1 MFIPQLRWKIIGFEP
16 SPSHI
21 IGSSNV
27 IPRKPVQYK
36 YIYLILYYTILINIS
51 IFYYPSTSN
60 SSNPSTIHDYNIYI
74 YLLTTTATQPKL
86 GPPPRVQ
93 RPLPIHLHH
102 DAAALAQEFVAHF
115 AIRTEQ
121 YVVGTFNPKILGS
134 TTARQ
139 CHIRL
144 PSQSVCCDHSRKRH
158 LTCGYCMLLSLLH
171 HWDAHQIG
179 ACPGEKR
186 PCKTATAPPS
196 MEAP

>member
-121 YVVGTFNPKILGS
+121 YVT
-134 TTARQ
+134 
-139 CHIRL
+139 IRNN
-144 PSQSVCCDHSRKRH
+144 
-158 LTCGYCMLLSLLH
+158 T
-171 HWDAHQIG
+171 
-179 ACPGEKR
+179 
-186 PCKTATAPPS
+186 
-196 MEAP
+196 